1 MFSNIGAGELL
12 VVGLIALLIFGP
24 KKLPELFRGFGKSM
38 REFQKAVRDVEDE
51 IKSSV
56 DIPGPDKKNENNKPK
71 S

>member
-51 IKSSV
+51 IKGAADPST
-56 DIPGPDKKNENNKPK
+56 PDKKNDNSKPK

>member
-51 IKSSV
+51 IKNTTD
-56 DIPGPDKKNENNKPK
+56 DINPDKPKKDSNPK